1 MPQIPNAAGNEP
13 PAAPL
18 GVTWISNDLGAVRAG
33 EDSTVNLELRNSG
46 AATWRSRDGA
56 GVRVSYH
63 WLDGLGN
70 PVVWDS
76 PRTAFPHPVA
86 PGDAVAVPLVLRA
99 PMPPGEYVLAFDL
112 VEEFQFWFSEIGLP
126 MFEVPC
132 TVEPRI
138 TERRLAVV
146 IHPGPGDEAETR
158 EALAQQDEPVVEERP
173 AAVAHL
179 VAGCAAASPTGRA
192 GCSTPTPRASRR
204 LEEPSLPR
212 RAAAAVNGPG
222 CVPGGPPRPRNPR
235 FREPLLLPSLV
246 AGPRALDRQRLAG
259 VRARGRA
266 AAGPDRHGALRRANR
281 GQTSAA
287 IRSSTDVKT
296 SAPST
301 SATTVST
308 TR

>member
-76 PRTAFPHPVA
+76 PRTALPHPVA
-86 PGDAVAVPLVLRA
+86 PGDVVALPLVLRA

-138 TERRLAVV
+138 TERRLGVV
-146 IHPGPGDEAETR
+146 IHPGPGDETETR

-179 VAGCAAASPTGRA
+179 VAGCLPEPDWSSRLLDAHAEGFAAVGGAVAPPARGGRREWSWLRPWQPAAA
-192 GCSTPTPRASRR
+192 
-204 LEEPSLPR
+204 
-212 RAAAAVNGPG
+212 
-222 CVPGGPPRPRNPR
+222 RNPR
-235 FREPLLLPSLV
+235 FREALLLPSLV
-246 AGPRALDRQRLAG
+246 QGLE
-259 VRARGRA
+259 
-266 AAGPDRHGALRRANR
+266 
-281 GQTSAA
+281 
-287 IRSSTDVKT
+287 
-296 SAPST
+296 PST
-301 SATTVST
+301 VNGWPAFTHEAGLPQDQADTALFDGRIVVRLRPRSG
-308 TR
+308 RRRP